1 MDRLVLAI
9 NSDNGNGKISCRK
22 FLNMFLLE
30 NEVRI
35 ADIKAIIE
43 GDKLYVVIR
52 GRSGKVKLDIL
63 PEGEF

>member
-9 NSDNGNGKISCRK
+9 NSDNGNGKISCKK
-22 FLNMFLLE
+22 FLNVFLLE

-43 GDKLYVVIR
+43 GDELHVVIR
-52 GRSGKVKLDIL
+52 GKSGKVKLDIL
-63 PEGEF
+63 PEEEF

>member
-1 MDRLVLAI
+1 MDRLVVAI

-22 FLNMFLLE
+22 FLNLFLLE

-43 GDKLYVVIR
+43 GDELHVIIR
-52 GRSGKVKLDIL
+52 GRAGKVKLDIL
-63 PEGEF
+63 PEEEF

>member
-43 GDKLYVVIR
+43 GDELHVIIR
-52 GRSGKVKLDIL
+52 GRGGKVKLDIL
-63 PEGEF
+63 PEEEF